1 MTPTI
6 AACAVLA
13 LGCLAYIF
21 WPQRVQVARIQKSRL
36 EFLRER
42 REVVYENLRD
52 LNFENKAGKLSPEDY
67 AALSASLEDEAAVL
81 LAEIDEL
88 QHAEWNEATTPS
100 R

>member
-1 MTPTI
+1 MTI

-21 WPQRVQVARIQKSRL
+21 WPQRVHIARVQKSRL

-52 LNFENKAGKLSPEDY
+52 LNFENQAGKLSPEDH
-67 AALSASLEDEAAVL
+67 ASLSASLEGEAAVL

-88 QHAEWNEATTPS
+88 QHAEWNEATPEA

>member
-1 MTPTI
+1 MTQTI
-6 AACAVLA
+6 AGCAVLA

-21 WPQRVQVARIQKSRL
+21 WPQRVQVARVQKSRL

-67 AALSASLEDEAAVL
+67 ASLSASLEDEAAVL

-88 QHAEWNEATTPS
+88 QHAEWNEAQARS
-100 R
+100 